1 MLISDWTAPEASLR
15 DFYVSALNSTAVG
28 ALWSL
33 PIATLQNPF
42 NGRLRGF
49 KITAVTLNGTVR
61 IIDIPDNTTR
71 TYTITNLEPNTQ
83 YSFSILMYTVADG
96 PEGIHLT
103 VVMPGSGK
111 YINKVPFF

>member
-1 MLISDWTAPEASLR
+1 M
-15 DFYVSALNSTAVG
+15 G

-33 PIATLQNPF
+33 PIATQRNPI

-49 KITAVTLNGTVR
+49 KITAVMLNGTVR

-71 TYTITNLEPNTQ
+71 TYTITDLEPDTQ

-111 YINKVPFF
+111 YNNNPLFIRHPNCSLSYPTLRFHPTNN